1 MPESADPVLSLDQF
15 LARNTS
21 EDNASFS
28 ELMKENEQKHRAKHA
43 WLFEKEGFQDRV
55 GFSISGHMTDIVV
68 STGSITYSV
77 DFFRWMAS
85 FPGHHARFIGPTGYS
100 SEVM

>member
-1 MPESADPVLSLDQF
+1 MDLSLDQF

-43 WLFEKEGFQDRV
+43 WLFDKEQLQDKVRKNNSRTRCV
-55 GFSISGHMTDIVV
+55 SYTVPIS
-68 STGSITYSV
+68 
-77 DFFRWMAS
+77 
-85 FPGHHARFIGPTGYS
+85 
-100 SEVM
+100 

>member
-1 MPESADPVLSLDQF
+1 MPESADPDLSLDQF

-55 GFSISGHMTDIVV
+55 RLLLV
-68 STGSITYSV
+68 SLGDAHVCEV
-77 DFFRWMAS
+77 D
-85 FPGHHARFIGPTGYS
+85 YQLLES
-100 SEVM
+100 STKL